1 VEFWKADECCN
12 LEDDS
17 NMHFLVY
24 VEGKKSSCFEDVESS
39 MENILPL
46 FSHTL
51 YLWMMAFLSP
61 LSHSSIDS
69 LARSSLPS

>member
-1 VEFWKADECCN
+1 
-12 LEDDS
+12 
-17 NMHFLVY
+17 LVY
-24 VEGKKSSCFEDVESS
+24 VEGKKSWCFEDVESS

-61 LSHSSIDS
+61 LSLRSIDF